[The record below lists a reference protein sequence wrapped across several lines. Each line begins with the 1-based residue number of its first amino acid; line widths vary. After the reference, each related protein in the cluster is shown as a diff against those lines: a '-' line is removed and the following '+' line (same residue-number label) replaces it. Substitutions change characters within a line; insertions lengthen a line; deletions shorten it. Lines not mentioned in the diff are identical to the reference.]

1 MAKTA
6 VREEEAFELGALIA
20 LLSDSYTASY
30 RGSSLKV
37 RRRYRRLIVALTK
50 AKAELD
56 IAAELQP
63 HAQAYQ
69 AGRRD
74 RGD

>member
-37 RRRYRRLIVALTK
+37 RRRYRRLIVVLTK
-50 AKAELD
+50 AHVEMNAKRKFGLRK
-56 IAAELQP
+56 QV
-63 HAQAYQ
+63 Y
-69 AGRRD
+69 GVSSRD
-74 RGD
+74 RDD

>member
-30 RGSSLKV
+30 RGLSLKV

-50 AKAELD
+50 AYLEMNAKA
-56 IAAELQP
+56 QVWV
-63 HAQAYQ
+63 AQAGVR
-69 AGRRD
+69 GRQPRL
-74 RGD
+74 G